1 MIKHLGKLMGQT
13 VFAGGLHTGI
23 NEYREIRLMT
33 LTATK
38 AHHQFMPALVA
49 VSKSLATY
57 GHQPI
62 QIIYTDNVRGDK
74 AELERNLPQLKAD
87 LVPVPDISA
96 LETLSIPRDF
106 NINILS
112 STFQVN
118 TRLGSI
124 MNGPDGGDDIY
135 AAVDMEWPVDRENGI
150 RGKIAVISLAIKG
163 DIFILPVSDSF

>member
-1 MIKHLGKLMGQT
+1 MGQT

-23 NEYREIRLMT
+23 NEYQEIRMMT

-38 AHHQFMPALVA
+38 AHHQFMPALAA

-62 QIIYTDNVRGDK
+62 QIIYTDNVHSDK
-74 AELERNLPQLKAD
+74 AELERTLPQLKAD
-87 LVPVPDISA
+87 VVPVPDISA

-112 STFQVN
+112 SAYQVN
-118 TRLGSI
+118 MRLSSI
-124 MNGPDGGDDIY
+124 MDGPDDGADIY
-135 AAVDMEWPVDRENGI
+135 AAVDMEWPVDRANGI
-150 RGKIAVISLAIKG
+150 QGKIAIVSLAIEG
-163 DIFILPVSDSF
+163 DIFLMPVSASFRSI